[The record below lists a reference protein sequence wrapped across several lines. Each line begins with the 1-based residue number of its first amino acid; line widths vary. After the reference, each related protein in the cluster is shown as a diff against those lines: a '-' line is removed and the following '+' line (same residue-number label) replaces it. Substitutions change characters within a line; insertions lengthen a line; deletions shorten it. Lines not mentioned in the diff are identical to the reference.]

1 MAKVDVVMPQMGES
15 VMEGTVIE
23 WSKKIGEKIEVDETL
38 LEIATDKVDTEV
50 PSPVAGVLVDVL
62 AKEGDT
68 IEVGRPIA
76 VIETDVAAASVAGNG
91 VSADASAGAPVA
103 SASPAPA
110 EEPVAAAVPAAEP
123 ASTPVSVPGSTPA
136 PAASGA
142 TPTTGSGET
151 VDVVMPQM
159 GESVMEGTIIEWAKK
174 IGDRVEVDETLL
186 EIATDKVD
194 TEVPSPEAGILVEI
208 RAQAG
213 DTVEVGQPIAVIAK
227 GDGATVS
234 AAPVVDSTPVAPV
247 TEVAATPATPSGPA
261 SVSAPVQPSPSA
273 TADASVESAAVPR
286 MSESGRFYSPLVRSI
301 AEKEGIPVQTLDR
314 IPGSGQHGRL
324 TKEDLLKFLT
334 VRPPETGASFGV
346 STGTSVQATQAQAA
360 PISTPGSTPVS
371 SATPAGGLSRPGT
384 PAGSIRAGELS
395 VSAPQQNVEIIKM
408 DRMRK
413 LIADHMVKSKQTS
426 AHVTTF
432 ADVDVTGLVKWRE
445 TNKTKFEQQT
455 GSKLTFTPLFVEA
468 IIQAIREFPLLNSS
482 VEGDEI
488 FVKKDIN
495 FGLAVALG
503 EGGQGGL
510 IVPVIKRAQEKNL
523 AGLAQSI
530 QELAAKA
537 RSKTL
542 SPDDLVGGTITL
554 TNYGSVGN
562 LMGTPII
569 NQPQVAIIGTG
580 VIEKRPVV
588 VESELGDVIAIR
600 HMMYLSMSYDHRIID
615 GAHGGAFLNRVKQ
628 LLQHFPADRTF

>member
-1 MAKVDVVMPQMGES
+1 MAKVEVVMPQMGES

-23 WSKKIGEKIEVDETL
+23 WSKNVGDTIEVDETL

-50 PSPVAGVLVDVL
+50 PSPVAGVLVQVL
-62 AKEGDT
+62 ANEGDT
-68 IEVGRPIA
+68 IEVGNPIA
-76 VIETDVAAASVAGNG
+76 IIDTDANATVDVQPAVDATPEPVVEEETVSVAES
-91 VSADASAGAPVA
+91 VSETTPEPVPAVESAPASA
-103 SASPAPA
+103 PAP
-110 EEPVAAAVPAAEP
+110 
-123 ASTPVSVPGSTPA
+123 
-136 PAASGA
+136 
-142 TPTTGSGET
+142 TTSGSGDVTE
-151 VDVVMPQM
+151 VVMPQM
-159 GESVMEGTIIEWAKK
+159 GESVMEGTIIEWAKQ
-174 IGDRVEVDETLL
+174 IGDHVEVDETLL

-213 DTVEVGQPIAVIAK
+213 DTIEVGQVIAVISK
-227 GDGATVS
+227 GDGATVTS
-234 AAPVVDSTPVAPV
+234 AAGTSTELSASPATAAPEAPVAAPIEPPAPTSTPAPSI
-247 TEVAATPATPSGPA
+247 PAG
-261 SVSAPVQPSPSA
+261 SAESA
-273 TADASVESAAVPR
+273 TVPR
-286 MSESGRFYSPLVRSI
+286 VGDSGRFYSPLVRSI

-314 IPGSGQHGRL
+314 IPGSGQNGRL

-334 VRPPETGASFGV
+334 VRPPEVGVPAST
-346 STGTSVQATQAQAA
+346 STGTLSASATQASASA
-360 PISTPGSTPVS
+360 PSG
-371 SATPAGGLSRPGT
+371 AGTPASTGLSRPGAT
-384 PAGSIRAGELS
+384 ATSAAGSIRAGELS

-413 LIADHMVKSKQTS
+413 MIAEHMVKSKQTS

-445 TNKTKFEQQT
+445 ANKAKFEQQT

-482 VEGDEI
+482 VDGDEI
-488 FVKKDIN
+488 HVKKDIN

-510 IVPVIKRAQEKNL
+510 IVPVIKRAQKKNL

-530 QELAAKA
+530 HELAGKA

-588 VESELGDVIAIR
+588 VESEMGDVIAIR

-628 LLQHFPADRTF
+628 LLQYFPSDRTF

>member
-23 WSKKIGEKIEVDETL
+23 WTKKIGDKIEVDETL

-50 PSPVAGVLVDVL
+50 PSPVAGILVEVL

-68 IEVGRPIA
+68 IEVGHPIA
-76 VIETDVAAASVAGNG
+76 VIETDVAAVSV
-91 VSADASAGAPVA
+91 PVA
-103 SASPAPA
+103 SAPAPA
-110 EEPVAAAVPAAEP
+110 VEPAPVVEAPVAPVQETAPVTEVE
-123 ASTPVSVPGSTPA
+123 STPVATVPA
-136 PAASGA
+136 PTAATVPA
-142 TPTTGSGET
+142 TGSGQT
-151 VDVVMPQM
+151 VDIVMPQM
-159 GESVMEGTIIEWAKK
+159 GESVMEGTIIEWAKT
-174 IGDRVEVDETLL
+174 IGDRVEIDETLL

-213 DTVEVGQPIAVIAK
+213 DTAEVGQVIAVIAK
-227 GDGATVS
+227 DDGTVVQTTPAATTE
-234 AAPVVDSTPVAPV
+234 ATAPTTAVQVTPAPETPEVVAP
-247 TEVAATPATPSGPA
+247 AQTPTPSTEGD
-261 SVSAPVQPSPSA
+261 SS
-273 TADASVESAAVPR
+273 VPR
-286 MSESGRFYSPLVRSI
+286 VGESGRFYSPLVRSI

-314 IPGSGQHGRL
+314 IPGSGQQGRL

-334 VRPPETGASFGV
+334 VRPPQ
-346 STGTSVQATQAQAA
+346 TGTQAA
-360 PISTPGSTPVS
+360 LSVAASTQTPS
-371 SATPAGGLSRPGT
+371 SGLSRPGT
-384 PAGSIRAGELS
+384 PAPVASGATSGAIRAGELS
-395 VSAPQQNVEIIKM
+395 VSAPQQSVEIIKM

-432 ADVDVTGLVKWRE
+432 ADVDVTGLVRWRE
-445 TNKTKFEQQT
+445 ANKTKFEQQT

-488 FVKKDIN
+488 HVKKDIN

-523 AGLAQSI
+523 AGLALSI
-530 QELAAKA
+530 QELAGKA

-628 LLQHFPADRTF
+628 LLENFPADRTF